1 MILQLQIL
9 VKEKEFWCG
18 HCLEGLGY
26 FLRFIV
32 QKGEWISCTPNALL
46 ACFQLTCQ
54 PVVRYVAHQSVWH
67 QLPFDLARPAALSEQ
82 N

>member
-32 QKGEWISCTPNALL
+32 QKRKWISCTPNALQHVSNRR
-46 ACFQLTCQ
+46 ANQ
-54 PVVRYVAHQSVWH
+54 R
-67 QLPFDLARPAALSEQ
+67 
-82 N
+82 